1 MAHYN
6 RAPIAEAVI
15 DLQLGFEEQPTVTHL
30 AKYAASLRD
39 SFPQSQRINTFAL
52 AFAASNA
59 GEISSNTASET
70 LGVRLTSSKGDRI
83 LQLRRQGLSY
93 SHMQPYSEWESF
105 AEEMRPILE
114 NFVLEFKAT
123 SVNRLAVRYI
133 NRIVVPQG
141 VELDTYLNLSPR
153 LIGDVSADL
162 QGYFMQL
169 VLPQKDLGVEYTAI
183 VNSGLEAAPDPKAMA
198 VLLDIDVFCTKQ
210 LAMDS
215 AAVWDVLYQLRERK
229 NKIFEAA
236 ITDEVRRMIE

>member
-1 MAHYN
+1 MAHYK

-15 DLQLGFEEQPTVTHL
+15 DLQLGFEQQPAATHL
-30 AKYAASLRD
+30 EEFAATLRD

-52 AFAASNA
+52 AVATSNG
-59 GEISSNTASET
+59 GEISSNAARET
-70 LGVRLTSSKGDRI
+70 LGVRLTSATGSRI

-105 AEEMRPILE
+105 SEEMRPILE
-114 NFVLEFKAT
+114 SFVFEFKAI

-133 NRIVVPQG
+133 NRIIVPQG
-141 VELDTYLNLSPR
+141 VDLEAYLNLSPR
-153 LIGDVSADL
+153 RPADVSADL

-169 VLPQKDLGVEYTAI
+169 VLAQKDLGPEYTAI
-183 VNSGLEAAPDPKAMA
+183 VNSGLEAAPDPNAMA

-210 LAMDS
+210 TPMDLA
-215 AAVWDVLYQLRERK
+215 AAWTVLYQLRERK
-229 NKIFEAA
+229 NEIFEAA